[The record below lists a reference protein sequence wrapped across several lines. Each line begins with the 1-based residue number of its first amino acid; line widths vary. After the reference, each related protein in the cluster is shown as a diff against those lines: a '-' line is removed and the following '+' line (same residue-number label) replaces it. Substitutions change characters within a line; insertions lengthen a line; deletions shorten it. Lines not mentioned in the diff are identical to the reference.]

1 MNPIARYKRWKLW
14 RDAAKA
20 WRRATGGTMRYRW
33 NIGGARAEFSAPDPS
48 TLDDLLAHIEDF
60 AKMLRAVHDGKTTE
74 VTDEG

>member
-1 MNPIARYKRWKLW
+1 
-14 RDAAKA
+14 
-20 WRRATGGTMRYRW
+20 MRYRW